1 MGRRIKNK
9 EIAEKLGLSNTLV
22 SLVLNNK
29 ADQQGIRKDTQEK
42 VLNLATKLGY
52 FDDLQR
58 NNESSPVEDR
68 PGVMG
73 MIVTSINDPFIFSI
87 SPWLQKAFAQI
98 GVGFSVVTKDPDD
111 LRFNRMITAFRKFYS
126 GLILVGNAADEY
138 TLRTLRSMDFPFIVL
153 EKNIKN
159 LHLNTVTSDITAG
172 AEMVADHIYKLGYKN
187 VLIITGDIEDHLES
201 GVVRDLN
208 VAFGKRTGI
217 NVQPVV
223 KLKRSEVDE
232 KQDYSVLEKHFRPP
246 YRTDVIVIINADHVY
261 KIMAFLQNNRV
272 RVPQDLALI
281 SMEEGVG
288 FDLTYSPVT
297 CLRKPVETMAAKAAN
312 MLWSEVKN
320 SGKGKYKRQI
330 SLDPELIIRNS
341 C

>member
-29 ADQQGIRKDTQEK
+29 ADQQGIRKDTQDK
-42 VLNLATKLGY
+42 VLNLAKKLGY
-52 FDDLQR
+52 FDDLHK
-58 NNESSPVEDR
+58 NNESSPVEER

-111 LRFNRMITAFRKFYS
+111 LRFNRMIAAFRKFYS
-126 GLILVGNAADEY
+126 GLILVGSAADEY
-138 TLRTLRSMDFPFIVL
+138 TVRTLRSMDFPFVVL

-159 LHLNTVTSDITAG
+159 LHLNTVTSDINAG
-172 AEMVADHIYKLGYKN
+172 TEMVADHIYKLGYKN
-187 VLIITGDIEDHLES
+187 VLIITGDTEEHLES
-201 GVVRDLN
+201 SIVGELN
-208 VAFGKRTGI
+208 SAFGKKEGI
-217 NVQPVV
+217 KVQPVV
-223 KLKRSEVDE
+223 KLTRGEVEE
-232 KQDYSVLEKHFRPP
+232 KQDFSVLEKYLRPP
-246 YRTDVIVIINADHVY
+246 YRADVLIVINADHVY
-261 KIMAFLQNNRV
+261 KVMAVLQKNRV
-272 RVPQDLALI
+272 RIPQDVALV

-297 CLRKPVETMAAKAAN
+297 CLRKPVETMATKAAN

-330 SLDPELIIRNS
+330 SLNPELIIRNS